1 MASRD
6 TNRKTENALNLCV
19 MILVLGAL
27 FLVFQAK
34 RAPLPQNA
42 VLLNAATAEQLAQAL
57 EIETPLAERILTYR
71 TQQNG
76 FESTDQL
83 LAIPLLTA
91 DEAKR
96 VVEISKTAKVGSTA
110 FDKTLRSSFS
120 EQMARRITEYP
131 FSAAKELTAKA
142 LAKVPLLDTEK
153 MRGQLGRFV
162 VRTPQQVF
170 LRFGLCSAGIAVIM
184 FLYAPWLRSRTGGDP
199 YLIPLTLLLTGFG
212 VVLLFSI
219 KDPLHDGLAFEK
231 HFTGLL
237 MGLVVMT
244 VTAMLRPAARLKI
257 KNYQYVWVLAAV
269 ALVGILFVFGSGPDG
284 VRLRVLGFQPVE
296 LVKLFVVF
304 FLAAYL
310 SEKADLITDA
320 SRKWTPDKLKEVKR
334 NDGRAT
340 FAVQFPRLQDIGP
353 VIGMFAITLSL
364 FFVIRDLGPGVL
376 LFVTFIAAMYLATG
390 RGAFVGWGAVLLFAG
405 AFAAYKADLGVFPTR
420 VEMWLSPFKNLHPNG
435 LQLGESYWAMA
446 SGGIEGSG
454 LGLGMPGLITRGGS
468 DLAFVSWAEE
478 TGFVGS
484 FLVLM
489 LYVVL
494 FWRGIHIALK
504 ASSDFERMLAFG
516 LTLLLGIQ
524 TLLILCGVTGIA
536 PLTGLSLPF
545 LSFGKSA
552 LIADFAI
559 IGLLRGISAPP
570 QGGVGRPAPRPE
582 TLSAARLT
590 AFAFGA
596 IVLFGV
602 GIARVGWMQ
611 AAQANT
617 LAVKPVMTPDADGV
631 SRPHYNPRLLAMA
644 KGIERGSVYDRK
656 GRILATSRPDEIR
669 KSASD
674 KALAAKLIRS
684 GKRYYPFGSACAH
697 LVGYLD
703 PSIGGPL
710 GIEAGYDAEM
720 RGFRRYAEL
729 LADYRARHGAFYRQR
744 RGKDV
749 HLTVDAELQQ
759 QVQQVLFEVTG
770 KLKDRR
776 TGGQGDRGTGGA
788 NPNPQSPIPNPYKKN
803 RAAFVLN
810 DPATGDV
817 LAAATLP
824 TFDPNTLTPAQ
835 FRALVAS
842 PDAAEQATLVN
853 RATNGLYPPGS
864 TFKIATAAAALKLR
878 PDAESFGVVCNQ
890 VDPEIRWQANGKTY
904 VRRNTRDD
912 AGDPAFG
919 TLNMANGFRVSSNIY
934 FANLAVSLDPNRFR
948 GYLTDTLG
956 LRHVPAQAKF
966 DADLPDI
973 GYGQGRLLVS
983 PVEMARIAGSAA
995 NAGKLMQSRY
1005 VARLA
1010 DPKDKKA
1017 EKKFAPEVLSQAM
1030 SAEGAASLRE
1040 MMRSVVTNG
1049 TARGVFSDYP
1059 MIVAGKT
1066 GTAQNER
1073 ADKEPHSWFAGFAPY
1088 SAPDTPKPST
1098 VYGFACV
1105 VENGGYGKRVA
1116 AVVCRDVLKKLK

>member
-1 MASRD
+1 LASRD

-19 MILVLGAL
+19 MILIAGAL

-34 RAPLPQNA
+34 RAPLPTNA
-42 VLLNAATAEQLAQAL
+42 VLLNSVTAQQLAQAL
-57 EIETPLAERILTYR
+57 EIETPLAERIITYR

-83 LAIPLLTA
+83 LAIPLLTS

-96 VVEISKTAKVGSTA
+96 VAEITKTVSFRSTA
-110 FDKTLRSSFS
+110 FDKTLLNSFS
-120 EQMARRITEYP
+120 EQMARRIIEYP
-131 FSAAKELTAKA
+131 FPSTKELTAKA
-142 LAKVPLLDTEK
+142 LAKVPLLETEK
-153 MRGQLGRFV
+153 VRGQLGRFV

-170 LRFGLCSAGIAVIM
+170 FHFGLCSAALIVIV
-184 FLYAPWLRSRTGGDP
+184 FLYTPWLRSRTGGDP
-199 YLIPLTLLLTGFG
+199 YLVPLTLLLTGFG
-212 VVLLFSI
+212 VVMLFSI

-244 VTAMLRPAARLKI
+244 LTASLRPTARLKI

-284 VRLRVLGFQPVE
+284 VRLRVFGFQPVE

-376 LFVTFIAAMYLATG
+376 LFMTFIAAIYLATG

-405 AFAAYKADLGVFPTR
+405 AFAAYKANLGVFPTR
-420 VEMWLSPFKNLHPNG
+420 VEMWLSPFKNAHPNG

-478 TGFVGS
+478 TGSIGV
-484 FLVLM
+484 FLVLT

-644 KGIERGSVYDRK
+644 KGIERGSIYDRK
-656 GRILATSRPDEIR
+656 GRVLATSRPEEIR
-669 KSASD
+669 KTAPG
-674 KALAAKLIRS
+674 KAFATKLIRS

-729 LADYRARHGAFYRQR
+729 LNDYRGRHGAFFRQR

-749 HLTVDAELQQ
+749 HLTVDAELQRE
-759 QVQQVLFEVTG
+759 VQQVLFEVTG
-770 KLKDRR
+770 RLKDKRE
-776 TGGQGDRGTGGA
+776 QGTGRKGE
-788 NPNPQSPIPNPYKKN
+788 NLTPYKKN

-810 DPATGDV
+810 DPQTGDV
-817 LAAATLP
+817 LVAATLP

-835 FRALVAS
+835 YRALVAS

-878 PDAESFGVVCNQ
+878 PDARSFGVVCNQ
-890 VDPEIRWQANGKTY
+890 IDPEIRWQANGKTY

-983 PVEMARIAGSAA
+983 PVEMARIAGSVA
-995 NAGKLMQSRY
+995 NGGKLMQSRY

-1010 DPKDKKA
+1010 DSKDKDA
-1017 EKKFAPEVLSQAM
+1017 VKKFPPEMLSQAM
-1030 SAEGAASLRE
+1030 SAESAENLRE

-1049 TARGVFSDYP
+1049 TARGVFSDSP

-1088 SAPDTPKPST
+1088 SSLDAPKPST

-1116 AVVCRDVLKKLK
+1116 AVICRDVLKRLK